1 MHFKGGVFLEEQKA
15 KNNNKKEFFEWLDVI
30 VTSVLAVVLIFT
42 FLFRIVSID
51 GDSMK
56 NTLLNKERVVIS
68 NLFYTPKNGDI
79 VVISRNTDN
88 SLTAAGNK
96 APIIK
101 RVIAVEGQTVDIK
114 DGYVFVDGEKLHE
127 PYTKDFEFDP
137 ASTTDLYDVTFPLT
151 VEPDCIFVL
160 GDNRHESLDS
170 RSSVIGQS
178 GQVNVKYVLG
188 KAIFRIFPFNKLG
201 GI

>member
-1 MHFKGGVFLEEQKA
+1 MEEQNTK
-15 KNNNKKEFFEWLDVI
+15 KNNKKEFFEWLDVV

-51 GDSMK
+51 GDSMM
-56 NTLLNKERVVIS
+56 NTLIDKERVVIS

-88 SLTAAGNK
+88 SLTSASSK

-101 RVIAVEGQTVDIK
+101 RVIATEGQTVDIK
-114 DGYVFVDGEKLHE
+114 EGFVYVDGNKLEE
-127 PYTKDFEFDP
+127 PYTKNYEIDP
-137 ASTTDLYDVTFPLT
+137 ASTTDLYDVTFPLV
-151 VEPDCIFVL
+151 VEKDCIFVL

-170 RSSVIGQS
+170 RSSIIGQN
-178 GQVNVKYVLG
+178 GQINVKYVLG
-188 KAIFRIFPFNKLG
+188 KAVFRIFPFNKLG

>member
-1 MHFKGGVFLEEQKA
+1 MESKPQK
-15 KNNNKKEFFEWLDVI
+15 NLKKDFFEWLDI
-30 VTSVLAVVLIFT
+30 IISSVLVVVLVFT

-51 GDSMK
+51 GDSME
-56 NTLLNKERVVIS
+56 NTLINNERVVIS

-88 SLTAAGNK
+88 TLSNAANK
-96 APIIK
+96 PPIIK

-114 DGYVFVDGEKLHE
+114 DGYVYVDGVKLVE
-127 PYTKDFEFDP
+127 PYTKNYEFDP
-137 ASTTDLYDVTFPLT
+137 ASTTDLYDVKFPLT
-151 VEPDCIFVL
+151 VEKDCIFVL

-170 RSSVIGQS
+170 RSSVIGQN
-178 GQVNVKYVLG
+178 GQINKKYVLG
-188 KAIFRIFPFNKLG
+188 KALFRVFPFNKLG

>member
-1 MHFKGGVFLEEQKA
+1 MEEQNTK
-15 KNNNKKEFFEWLDVI
+15 KNNKKEFFEWLDVV

-51 GDSMK
+51 GDSMM
-56 NTLLNKERVVIS
+56 NTLIDKERVVIS
-68 NLFYTPKNGDI
+68 NLFYTPENGDI

-88 SLTAAGNK
+88 SLTSASSK

-101 RVIAVEGQTVDIK
+101 RVIATEGQTVDIK
-114 DGYVFVDGEKLHE
+114 EGFVYVDGNKLEE
-127 PYTKDFEFDP
+127 PYTKNYEIDP
-137 ASTTDLYDVTFPLT
+137 ASTTDLYDVTFPLV
-151 VEPDCIFVL
+151 VEKDCIFVL

-170 RSSVIGQS
+170 RSSIIGQN
-178 GQVNVKYVLG
+178 GQINVKYVLG
-188 KAIFRIFPFNKLG
+188 KAVFRIFPFNKLG

>member
-1 MHFKGGVFLEEQKA
+1 MEEQKT
-15 KNNNKKEFFEWLDVI
+15 KTNNKKEFFEWLDVI

-51 GDSMK
+51 GDSMM
-56 NTLLNKERVVIS
+56 NTLIDDERVIIS

-79 VVISRNTDN
+79 VVISRNTEN
-88 SLTAAGNK
+88 SLTVSSNK

-101 RVIAVEGQTVDIK
+101 RVIATEGQTVDIK
-114 DGYVFVDGEKLHE
+114 DGYVFVDGKRLDE
-127 PYTKDFEFDP
+127 PYTKDYNFDP
-137 ASTTDLYDVTFPLT
+137 ASTTDLYDVAFPL
-151 VEPDCIFVL
+151 VVQKDCIFVL

-170 RSSVIGQS
+170 RSALIGQN
-178 GQVNVKYVLG
+178 GQIHVKYVLG
-188 KAIFRIFPFNKLG
+188 KAIFRIFPFNKIG

>member
-1 MHFKGGVFLEEQKA
+1 MESKPQK
-15 KNNNKKEFFEWLDVI
+15 NLKKDFFEWLDI
-30 VTSVLAVVLIFT
+30 IISSVLVVVLVFT

-51 GDSMK
+51 GDSME
-56 NTLLNKERVVIS
+56 NTLINNERVVIS

-88 SLTAAGNK
+88 TLSNAANK
-96 APIIK
+96 PPIIK

-114 DGYVFVDGEKLHE
+114 DGYVYVDGVKLVE
-127 PYTKDFEFDP
+127 PYTKNYEFDP
-137 ASTTDLYDVTFPLT
+137 ASTTDLYDVKFPLT
-151 VEPDCIFVL
+151 VEKDCIFVL

-170 RSSVIGQS
+170 RSSAIGQN
-178 GQVNVKYVLG
+178 GQINKKYVLG
-188 KAIFRIFPFNKLG
+188 KALFRVFPFNKLG